1 MRDVHVGWA
10 SFLAVE
16 VQSLVTNSVLPT
28 PRRAVNGVDPSRIA
42 MLVAVLYRHG
52 GISLLQ
58 NDLYISTIAGGQAK
72 EPGCDLAITAAMASA
87 ALNKPIA
94 KNVCAIGEISLTGQV
109 RPVPRLEYRLRE
121 AQRLGFTKAIVPA
134 TQKPLK
140 MEGMTLAPAT
150 NLKDALAFLHLAKQR
165 H

>member
-1 MRDVHVGWA
+1 M
-10 SFLAVE
+10 
-16 VQSLVTNSVLPT
+16 
-28 PRRAVNGVDPSRIA
+28 
-42 MLVAVLYRHG
+42 
-52 GISLLQ
+52 
-58 NDLYISTIAGGQAK
+58 
-72 EPGCDLAITAAMASA
+72 
-87 ALNKPIA
+87 
-94 KNVCAIGEISLTGQV
+94 
-109 RPVPRLEYRLRE
+109 PRLEYRLRE